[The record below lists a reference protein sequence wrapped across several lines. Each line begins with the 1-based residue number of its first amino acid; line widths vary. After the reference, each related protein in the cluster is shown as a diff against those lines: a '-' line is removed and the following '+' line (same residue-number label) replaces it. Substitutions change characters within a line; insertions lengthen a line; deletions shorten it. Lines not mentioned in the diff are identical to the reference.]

1 MVAGRHPPLA
11 RDAVAEEAIGLEDG
25 GRSGKQPDAEIERD
39 G

>member
-11 RDAVAEEAIGLEDG
+11 RDAVAEEAVGLEDRRRRREEAG
-25 GRSGKQPDAEIERD
+25 AEVERC